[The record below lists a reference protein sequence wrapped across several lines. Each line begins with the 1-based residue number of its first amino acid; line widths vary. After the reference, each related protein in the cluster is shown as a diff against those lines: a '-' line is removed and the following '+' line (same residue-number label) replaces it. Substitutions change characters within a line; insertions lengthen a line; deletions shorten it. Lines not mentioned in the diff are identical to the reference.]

1 MYISI
6 NETVKLGRTQG
17 VLGLFLLGVL
27 GGDGLSVLG
36 HRSKMSLANFPLNF
50 RAFILS
56 LAY

>member
-1 MYISI
+1 M

-36 HRSKMSLANFPLNF
+36 HRSKMSLASFPLNF